1 MVLVVLSG
9 VIGRFIY
16 LQIPRSIQGQ
26 ELSINELNSMKEELA
41 LKIRSVLSEDSATLA
56 GFESISSSDRYKSL
70 KLLTSI
76 GFFIRDYFK
85 TKQLMSLFRKRMKLI
100 GLNKSER
107 EELIEAAKSEIV
119 IARRIALLRTFQK
132 LFHWWHIFHL
142 PFAISMFVIMVI
154 HVIVT
159 IVFGYKWIF

>member
-9 VIGRFIY
+9 VVGRFIY

-26 ELSINELNSMKEELA
+26 ELSINELNSMKEKLA

-56 GFESISSSDRYKSL
+56 GFERISSSDRYKSF
-70 KLLTSI
+70 KLSTSI
-76 GFFIRDYFK
+76 GFFIRDYFS
-85 TKQLMSLFRKRMKLI
+85 TKQLMRLFRKRMKIL

-132 LFHWWHIFHL
+132 FFHWWHIFHL

-154 HVIVT
+154 HVTVT

>member
-1 MVLVVLSG
+1 
-9 VIGRFIY
+9 
-16 LQIPRSIQGQ
+16 
-26 ELSINELNSMKEELA
+26 MKEKLA
-41 LKIRSVLSEDSATLA
+41 VRSRTVVSEDIASLA
-56 GFESISSSDRYKSL
+56 GFERISSSDRYKSF

-76 GFFIRDYFK
+76 GFFIRDYFS
-85 TKQLMSLFRKRMKLI
+85 TKQLMRLFRKRMKLI

-107 EELIEAAKSEIV
+107 EELIDAAKSEIV

-132 LFHWWHIFHL
+132 LFHMWHLFHL